1 MAKAM
6 TVNRNPNRDRAMQ
19 ITTETPRGDF
29 TIAKTVFSVYV
40 PFSEGD
46 VLTAGEANALN
57 QTFAENIRN
66 NFAKTVKT
74 HLDAGTLDVEALQK
88 ALDDYQLEYEFG
100 ARRSREPGEAR
111 ESTPRN
117 PTLTRAI
124 ELARE
129 AVRRKIREIG
139 GNIKDYTAADISARA
154 KKAVESNP
162 KFLETAAKQLEEEAN
177 IDLSVEGLDSA
188 PEPVEKKAKAPKKSA
203 HAETE
208 AA

>member
-1 MAKAM
+1 
-6 TVNRNPNRDRAMQ
+6 MQ
-19 ITTETPRGDF
+19 ITAETPKGEI
-29 TIAKTVFSVYV
+29 TISKETFSVFI

-57 QTFAENIRN
+57 QTFSENIRN
-66 NFAKTVKT
+66 NFTKTVKA
-74 HLDAGTLDVEALQK
+74 HVEADTLDKDALQT
-88 ALDDYQLEYEFG
+88 ALDDYMADYQFG
-100 ARRSREPGEAR
+100 FRKSRDTGER
-111 ESTPRN
+111 VESIPRN
-117 PTLTRAI
+117 PAVTRAV

-139 GNIKDYTAADISARA
+139 GNVKDYAAADITARA

-162 KFLETAAKQLEEEAN
+162 KFLETATKQLAEEAE
-177 IDLSVEGLDSA
+177 IDLSVDGLDSA

-203 HAETE
+203 PAEETE